1 MVALKK
7 KIKGKLNV
15 YLEACCG
22 FDLRDSLEKRWVDVH
37 LHFYVHV
44 TEVSVAVIW
53 QYCCTFLEIWRCD
66 LIVDLTCRSELEP
79 SATRWWGQWAESIL
93 KLIFSAALCLSF
105 PSTLKLK
112 PKIEFS
118 KVEYEY
124 TISDTYT
131 YLKQKKKK
139 QLLQNGLER
148 KEKIETSLAIL
159 FLVTL
164 EC

>member
-1 MVALKK
+1 M
-7 KIKGKLNV
+7 

-131 YLKQKKKK
+131 YLKKTNKKPASSKWLGK
-139 QLLQNGLER
+139 ERENWNQSGYSVFSDFGMLKTLLFR
-148 KEKIETSLAIL
+148 YK
-159 FLVTL
+159 
-164 EC
+164 

>member
-1 MVALKK
+1 M
-7 KIKGKLNV
+7 

-22 FDLRDSLEKRWVDVH
+22 FDLRDSLEKRWVDVHVH

-131 YLKQKKKK
+131 YLKQNKQKKTSFFKMAWK
-139 QLLQNGLER
+139 GKR
-148 KEKIETSLAIL
+148 KLKPVWL
-159 FLVTL
+159 F
-164 EC
+164 CF